1 MQGWISIVAASAV
14 LSAGLVAGRAAA
26 DSVAAPVAA
35 ASPTVGSPTAT
46 WSDPPARPAMAE
58 PVKAGHRADARTAPA
73 CTAHA
78 WAPLPSGCDARGRP
92 VRVIA
97 LTQR

>member
-1 MQGWISIVAASAV
+1 MQGWISIVAVSAV

-26 DSVAAPVAA
+26 DSVEATPSAT
-35 ASPTVGSPTAT
+35 AS
-46 WSDPPARPAMAE
+46 WSDPPAKAE
-58 PVKAGHRADARTAPA
+58 PKAAAEAKAAGAKVPEAKAVDGPA
-73 CTAHA
+73 CTANA
-78 WAPLPSGCDARGRP
+78 WASLPSGCHAQGRA